1 MSTTVGSG
9 ARISLSCMKSLC
21 MSYVPRNQKYKNNLT
36 LQGCGLITS
45 NAGLRISHF
54 KEWTQEI
61 IWRYIYIH
69 LHTFTI
75 CRCLNHLDFSC
86 LIFSYFSYLS
96 PMNTLSKLQ
105 CPHPAVRPAS
115 AAEVFVPVCWFR
127 SASGSMH
134 PTWPTPW
141 EAQGNRSCR
150 QPPPWRMWQFLNW
163 GAGLWSRKSKGTFSM
178 FNSHCNILKCYFP
191 ILSPYSTT

>member
-86 LIFSYFSYLS
+86 LIFSYFFIPVTNEHFVETPMSPSCCTSSICCWSFCACLLIPLS
-96 PMNTLSKLQ
+96 VWVDASNMADTVGSSGKPLLPAATTLEDVAIFEL
-105 CPHPAVRPAS
+105 
-115 AAEVFVPVCWFR
+115 
-127 SASGSMH
+127 G
-134 PTWPTPW
+134 
-141 EAQGNRSCR
+141 CR
-150 QPPPWRMWQFLNW
+150 IV
-163 GAGLWSRKSKGTFSM
+163 KSE
-178 FNSHCNILKCYFP
+178 I
-191 ILSPYSTT
+191 